1 MGETQTSEDKIYS
14 ILMQDSEITW
24 KSVIQELVNSEQMS
38 VWDIDISRL
47 LQRYLDVLK
56 TMKKHNFAVSGK
68 MLLAAAILLRVKS
81 NKLLTEG
88 IANFDSQLF
97 NSKEDLIGEDIDE
110 PTIILPS
117 GERIPDLVL
126 KTPQPRKRKISL
138 NDLMSALQKALEVNQ
153 NRLIRRRE
161 EILIEKP
168 RMPLKVFD
176 ISKAIHDLYGKI
188 KKLFTMNQKLT
199 FSELIPSDKK
209 EDKIM
214 TFIPLLHLSNQ
225 QKVELGQEVPFGEI
239 DIKLI
244 RESYY

>member
-1 MGETQTSEDKIYS
+1 MEEKQTSEDRIYS
-14 ILMQDSEITW
+14 MLMQDNEITW

-47 LQRYLDVLK
+47 LQRYLNVLK

-68 MLLAAAILLRVKS
+68 MLLASAILLRIKS

-88 IANFDSQLF
+88 IANFDAQLF
-97 NSKEDLIGEDIDE
+97 NSNEDLMGEDIDE
-110 PTIILPS
+110 PRLILPS
-117 GERIPDLVL
+117 GEKIPDLML
-126 KTPQPRKRKISL
+126 KTPQTRKRKISL
-138 NDLMSALQKALEVNQ
+138 NDLMDALQKALEVNQ

-168 RMPLKVFD
+168 RVPTKVFD
-176 ISKAIHDLYGKI
+176 ISKAIQDLYGKI
-188 KKLFTMNQKLT
+188 KRLFTINQKLT
-199 FSELIPSDKK
+199 FSELIPSYRK
-209 EDKIM
+209 EDKVM

-225 QKVELGQEVPFGEI
+225 QKIELDQEIPFGEI

-244 RESYY
+244 REGYY